1 MKGKKG
7 NRIANAFQE
16 FLEEFSRKSNKI
28 WIDIC
33 SEFYNKSMKSWLQDS
48 DIKVYST
55 HYEGKFVVA
64 ERFIRTLKNRIYKYM
79 ASVSKNVNIDKLND
93 N

>member
-7 NRIANAFQE
+7 NRIANVFQE
-16 FLEEFSRKSNKI
+16 FLEEFNRKSNKI

-33 SEFYNKSMKSWLQDS
+33 SEFCNKSMKSWLQDS

-64 ERFIRTLKNRIYKYM
+64 ERFIRTLRIESTNTWLQFQKM
-79 ASVSKNVNIDKLND
+79 SILIN
-93 N
+93 